1 MKTIDLPQAS
11 PEVASLLEQARDDD
25 LILRLADGSEFLVV
39 AIDDFDEEIA
49 RTRNNPRLM
58 ALLEARAKRTA
69 TIPLDE
75 VKQRLGLV
83 EPRSIRARTHPENR
97 PDSLHSALEF
107 EGQPHSPPEVLV
119 DPVDVPCP

>member
-75 VKQRLGLV
+75 VKQRLGL
-83 EPRSIRARTHPENR
+83 
-97 PDSLHSALEF
+97 
-107 EGQPHSPPEVLV
+107 
-119 DPVDVPCP
+119 

>member
-25 LILRLADGSEFLVV
+25 LVLRLADGSEFLVV

-58 ALLEARAKRTA
+58 ALLEARARQTA

-75 VKQRLGLV
+75 VKKRLGL
-83 EPRSIRARTHPENR
+83 
-97 PDSLHSALEF
+97 
-107 EGQPHSPPEVLV
+107 
-119 DPVDVPCP
+119 